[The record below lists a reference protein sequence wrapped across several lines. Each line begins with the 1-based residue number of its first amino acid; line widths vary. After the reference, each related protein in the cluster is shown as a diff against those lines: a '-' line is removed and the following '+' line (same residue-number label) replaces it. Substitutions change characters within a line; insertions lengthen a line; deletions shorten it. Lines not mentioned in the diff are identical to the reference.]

1 MALAGL
7 PLIATK
13 WNESKKAIVAPVS
26 DDCGTLVG
34 QPALL
39 RKPGARTVL
48 QRFDLFARDL
58 QRGAGLTF
66 HDSPLLWRAAWHA
79 MPRRGASLRGVFAP
93 FLAKAKI
100 SRGLSLSTGATRH
113 PSDRGSGAS

>member
-1 MALAGL
+1 MAPAGL

-58 QRGAGLTF
+58 RWAVGRVC
-66 HDSPLLWRAAWHA
+66 HDCPLL
-79 MPRRGASLRGVFAP
+79 
-93 FLAKAKI
+93 
-100 SRGLSLSTGATRH
+100 
-113 PSDRGSGAS
+113 